1 MQLLLIPNHPHHLG
15 MATAATANLLV
26 GGLGK
31 GTAGISHRR
40 RHHPGEAPKALFRP
54 PETATA
60 KQHLPL
66 ARTDWRINGGPQHR
80 MGACLGSPAIQG
92 TLA

>member
-1 MQLLLIPNHPHHLG
+1 

-40 RHHPGEAPKALFRP
+40 RHHPREAPKALFRT

-66 ARTDWRINGGPQHR
+66 ARSGWRINWGTQDR
-80 MGACLGSPAIQG
+80 MAAFLGSLAIQG